1 MKAGRLI
8 LVVACSAAVALSFGQ
23 ALGAGSDDTQEII
36 VTSYDS
42 TPGAATDLEI
52 DLYVP
57 ATATAPGNVT
67 VDVPKGYQL
76 NVPLG
81 AGTNLGDTGATIVVQ
96 GVEKDLTGTLKTG
109 DPAQYASDPQAQACA
124 PGQHASVWV
133 GSYDYSGQTL
143 TVPIFVDPAPA
154 TDTAD
159 SFILQACFPPADVP
173 PAAGAAPP
181 QRFDYLWADTTGLF
195 TNPPTVS
202 TPEWRAF
209 FTGYSPGTGTLDP
222 QSTVEARVKTPL
234 PQRIQSLKISYAKQ
248 PKHFPKVIVTGRLM
262 AAGLPRGDVNVHVD
276 AGPTPS
282 FDSLKPWAV
291 AVTDSSGRFTITKPL
306 KKRLFAFAYV
316 HAYYNLTC
324 SSTPT
329 TAPGGCVRE
338 DTAPEYGP
346 LFVMKPKR

>member
-1 MKAGRLI
+1 MKAGRLLI
-8 LVVACSAAVALSFGQ
+8 VISCCAVGALCFGS
-23 ALGAGSDDTQEII
+23 ALGASDDTQELL
-36 VTSYDS
+36 VTSFDS
-42 TPGAATDLEI
+42 TPGAVTDLEI

-57 ATATAPGNVT
+57 ATATAPGNIT

-81 AGTNLGDTGATIVVQ
+81 AGNDLGDTGATIVV
-96 GVEKDLTGTLKTG
+96 GGAEKDLTGTLKTG

-133 GSYDYSGQTL
+133 GSYDDAGQTL

-159 SFILQACFPPADVP
+159 SFILQACFPPTDVA
-173 PAAGAAPP
+173 PAAGAVPP
-181 QRFDYLWADTTGLF
+181 QRFDYLWADTTMLF
-195 TNPPTVS
+195 TNPPVVS

-209 FTGYSPGTGTLDP
+209 FTGYSAGTGTLDP
-222 QSTVEARVKTPL
+222 QSTVEARSKSPL
-234 PQRIQSLKISYAKQ
+234 PQRIQSVKISYAKK
-248 PKHFPKVIVTGRLM
+248 PKHFPKIVIAGRLM
-262 AAGLPRGDVNVHVD
+262 AAGVPRGGVNVHID
-276 AGPTPS
+276 AGPKPS

-291 AVTDSSGRFTITKPL
+291 AVTDESGRFTVTKPL
-306 KKRLFAFAYV
+306 KKRLYAFMYVDAYF
-316 HAYYNLTC
+316 NLTC
-324 SSTPT
+324 SATPT

-346 LFVMKPKR
+346 VLTLNPKR